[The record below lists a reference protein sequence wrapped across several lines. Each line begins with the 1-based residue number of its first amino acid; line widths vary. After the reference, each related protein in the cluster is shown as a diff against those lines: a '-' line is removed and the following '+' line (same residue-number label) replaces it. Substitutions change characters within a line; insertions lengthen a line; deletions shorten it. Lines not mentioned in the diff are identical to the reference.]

1 YIHVFINSDYLS
13 FYYVKPPLLFICCIS
28 WFVFFFFFFSSRRR
42 HTRFSRDWSSDVC
55 SSDLVHCLARG
66 NGQTAERGTG
76 RPAGGGEM
84 NGAGRQHTA
93 RAELAAVFLHC
104 SCSLEIPVFNVSCH
118 VSNILRSGRT
128 DENLG
133 RYSLFDN

>member
-1 YIHVFINSDYLS
+1 ADSDHVAGLGQDAILVQALLEEADGLLRVGAEDLVQVFDDN
-13 FYYVKPPLLFICCIS
+13 FAFWHGKAPLLFPPIQG
-28 WFVFFFFFFSSRRR
+28 
-42 HTRFSRDWSSDVC
+42 
-55 SSDLVHCLARG
+55 LARG

-104 SCSLEIPVFNVSCH
+104 SSSLEIPVFNVS
-118 VSNILRSGRT
+118 RSEERRVGQ
-128 DENLG
+128 DLSLG
-133 RYSLFDN
+133 APAATR